1 MIVKIKPRHCSKRS
15 SNKMN
20 IVHEIDAST
29 KRFSSKITST
39 KRSKRSGIDLFS
51 KENNPYSVKS
61 IPYN

>member
-1 MIVKIKPRHCSKRS
+1 
-15 SNKMN
+15 MN